1 MADMFDKEK
10 RSSIMAA
17 VKGRNT
23 RVELMVFRYLRQR
36 KVYFQKHYKR
46 ALGNPDIALPRKK
59 KAVFIDGDFWHGRDY
74 KDVLKRYGPDHYWT
88 KKIARNMERDKDLR
102 EKLLAIGWQVYQVW
116 ESDLNRLRTRNDALK
131 AIEDFLLS

>member
-1 MADMFDKEK
+1 MSDMFDKEK
-10 RSSIMAA
+10 RSAIMAA
-17 VKGRNT
+17 VKSVNT
-23 RVELMVFRYLRQR
+23 KVELIVFRYLRQR
-36 KVYFQKHYKR
+36 KLYFQKHYKR

-74 KDVLKRYGPDHYWT
+74 EDALKRYGPDHYWT
-88 KKIARNMERDKDLR
+88 KKIARNIERDKDRR
-102 EKLLAIGWQVYQVW
+102 EKLLAGGWQVHQVW